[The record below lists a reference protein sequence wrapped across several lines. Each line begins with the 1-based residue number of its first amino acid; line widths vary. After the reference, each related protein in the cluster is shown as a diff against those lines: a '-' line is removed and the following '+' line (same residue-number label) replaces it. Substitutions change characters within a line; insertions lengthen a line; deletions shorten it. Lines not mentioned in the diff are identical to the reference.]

1 MAFRKPL
8 TKSFFRTD
16 VRSSRPEV
24 FCKKDVFR
32 NFTKFKGKHLC
43 QSLFF
48 NKVTA
53 LRHAT
58 LLKKRLWHRCLTVNF
73 VKFLRTSFFIEHLWW
88 LLLLLKDDGEKN
100 TIYPANNYLFNVD
113 NRNTRK
119 AGSKACKTPLNF
131 LAVKLL
137 WHIQILWKN

>member
-16 VRSSRPEV
+16 LRSSRPEV

-43 QSLFF
+43 WSLFF

-53 LRHAT
+53 LRRAT

-88 LLLLLKDDGEKN
+88 LLLLLKDDCEKILFTQQ
-100 TIYPANNYLFNVD
+100 TITCSMSIIETLEKRV
-113 NRNTRK
+113 
-119 AGSKACKTPLNF
+119 
-131 LAVKLL
+131 VK
-137 WHIQILWKN
+137 HVRRH